1 MSQDDYIRRRLA
13 VLRPRAKFVATT
25 HSSDFIDS
33 TANLGDGF
41 HYVNLYDEQIDSNI
55 IISPRGLIMIHNTYL
70 SSFAYNLLLCWL
82 LNAESS
88 DKDTTDL
95 NLPLLL
101 KHNFKKYF
109 AEQLLSTHN
118 NIFSRAVFL
127 ETLLYEQ
134 LYMVP
139 VFKAKSQ
146 SSELDRKATRGAQL
160 MSSVLSFHELGHY
173 YLGRDPQI
181 WDEIAKHHSDV
192 IHTLFNHVS
201 NTYPSL
207 FIEEFKCDVIS
218 VISCLEQF
226 KAELEREFCI
236 RAIVFTFAVFAVLY
250 SLTKSAKKTALDQ
263 KSIPD
268 SVDFKSIEKRQIN
281 YEYSIGIDL
290 DFLERAKL
298 ITELCIKIAE
308 KEKIALFGEGGAFP
322 LSAAILNDLLLYVE
336 KVMESDDQNSREMSL
351 LVAEALHE
359 HPRGIEFLNLRSKT
373 FAFGNQ
379 RNSDGTLQNTNV
391 SNSVII

>member
-1 MSQDDYIRRRLA
+1 MSQDEYIHRRVA
-13 VLRPRAKFVATT
+13 IMRPHAKFIAYT

-41 HYVNLYDEQIDSNI
+41 HYVNLYDEQIDSNV

-82 LNAESS
+82 LYAKHSE
-88 DKDTTDL
+88 KDVPAL
-95 NLPLLL
+95 NLTLLL

-118 NIFSRAVFL
+118 NIFSRAIFL

-134 LYMVP
+134 VCMIP
-139 VFKAKSQ
+139 VFKAKAQ
-146 SSELDRKATRGAQL
+146 DEELDRNAARGAQL

-181 WDEIAKHHSDV
+181 WSEILNQHSDV
-192 IHTLFNHVS
+192 LYPLFSSVT
-201 NTYPSL
+201 NTYPTL
-207 FIEEFKCDVIS
+207 FVEEFKCDVIS

-226 KAELEREFCI
+226 KADLDREFCI
-236 RAIVFTFAVFAVLY
+236 RLIVFTFAAFAVLY
-250 SLTKSAKKTALDQ
+250 SLTKSAKKTATDQ
-263 KSIPD
+263 RAIPD
-268 SVDFKSIEKRQIN
+268 DVDFKSIEKRQID
-281 YEYSIGIDL
+281 YGYSIGIDL
-290 DFLERAKL
+290 DFLERGRL

-308 KEKIALFGEGGAFP
+308 KEKIAIFGEGGSFP
-322 LSAAILNDLLLYVE
+322 LSATILDELLLYVE

-373 FAFGNQ
+373 FGFGSQ
-379 RNSDGTLQNTNV
+379 RNPDGTFQNTTGA
-391 SNSVII
+391 SL